1 MKCSIIEAFLPS
13 VNNLKDFLN
22 DVVEYETEEDNLN
35 AKDEMVPGID
45 VTQKLSKKT
54 NINNDFYGLLG
65 HLHRPEICPDHKSPC
80 WRDLEGNLNKYYL
93 KLSSL
98 KAILTMWL

>member
-1 MKCSIIEAFLPS
+1 MTEMICSQAYHFSPS

-45 VTQKLSKKT
+45 VTQKLSK
-54 NINNDFYGLLG
+54 
-65 HLHRPEICPDHKSPC
+65 
-80 WRDLEGNLNKYYL
+80 
-93 KLSSL
+93 
-98 KAILTMWL
+98 

>member
-22 DVVEYETEEDNLN
+22 DVVEYEAEEDDLN

-45 VTQKLSKKT
+45 VTQKLSKK
-54 NINNDFYGLLG
+54 DQQ
-65 HLHRPEICPDHKSPC
+65 
-80 WRDLEGNLNKYYL
+80 
-93 KLSSL
+93 
-98 KAILTMWL
+98 

>member
-54 NINNDFYGLLG
+54 NINNDFDGLLG
-65 HLHRPEICPDHKSPC
+65 TFTGLKSVLTISPPV
-80 WRDLEGNLNKYYL
+80 GGI
-93 KLSSL
+93 S
-98 KAILTMWL
+98 KAI

>member
-45 VTQKLSKKT
+45 VTQKLSKST
-54 NINNDFYGLLG
+54 NINNDFYGSLG
-65 HLHRPEICPDHKSPC
+65 TFTGLKSVLTISPPV
-80 WRDLEGNLNKYYL
+80 GGI
-93 KLSSL
+93 S
-98 KAILTMWL
+98 KAI

>member
-22 DVVEYETEEDNLN
+22 DVVEYEAKEDNLN

-45 VTQKLSKKT
+45 VTQKLSK
-54 NINNDFYGLLG
+54 
-65 HLHRPEICPDHKSPC
+65 
-80 WRDLEGNLNKYYL
+80 
-93 KLSSL
+93 
-98 KAILTMWL
+98 

>member
-1 MKCSIIEAFLPS
+1 MNMVKNLSFTIGGERNNNDNDVHDVPQGVEVFPPLIWSRREISWNALLLKLSIPG

-45 VTQKLSKKT
+45 VTQKLSK
-54 NINNDFYGLLG
+54 
-65 HLHRPEICPDHKSPC
+65 
-80 WRDLEGNLNKYYL
+80 
-93 KLSSL
+93 
-98 KAILTMWL
+98 

>member
-1 MKCSIIEAFLPS
+1 MKCSIIEASLPS

-45 VTQKLSKKT
+45 VTQKLSKK
-54 NINNDFYGLLG
+54 DQQ
-65 HLHRPEICPDHKSPC
+65 
-80 WRDLEGNLNKYYL
+80 
-93 KLSSL
+93 
-98 KAILTMWL
+98 